1 MKIRIIAI
9 GKIKDAY
16 LKMGISDY
24 LTRLKPYAD
33 TSIVEVNDDPLPAN
47 PNDSDILLAI
57 NNEGKR
63 VLKLLKP
70 TDYVINLDLCDRQF
84 DSVKFSSYLMD
95 KLSLSGA
102 NLTFVIGGSYGLSDA
117 LKCRANDSLCLSKM
131 TFLHTMTRLILLEQ
145 IYRAFKIYRNETYH
159 K

>member
-33 TSIVEVNDDPLPAN
+33 TSIVEVNDDPLPTN

-95 KLSLSGA
+95 KDAKKGILPEKYLKKNNKL
-102 NLTFVIGGSYGLSDA
+102 NLDTHLMPD
-117 LKCRANDSLCLSKM
+117 
-131 TFLHTMTRLILLEQ
+131 
-145 IYRAFKIYRNETYH
+145 
-159 K
+159 